1 MGSFCFELAEALL
14 VIRQYLNTYY
24 FMLSSIFYSPSVFS
38 VVLLFRQAL
47 SSELNSKMIVS
58 VCAADSVKG
67 SGTRIYYACVFNA
80 AHVFSTQTC
89 SVKHYVRPLYSDCGV
104 DQCTVRPPPPAYIYN
119 SRTAIPL
126 MWGSLRLAPVVVLLA
141 MVL

>member
-67 SGTRIYYACVFNA
+67 SVHVVLAFITHAC
-80 AHVFSTQTC
+80 SM
-89 SVKHYVRPLYSDCGV
+89 PL
-104 DQCTVRPPPPAYIYN
+104 TFLAR
-119 SRTAIPL
+119 
-126 MWGSLRLAPVVVLLA
+126 RLAV
-141 MVL
+141 